1 MDWALGEFKSRVPGT
16 RMIDH
21 AQAASRNSRGSSA
34 SSHTDISKWDI
45 FYYVYGLL
53 HHPEY
58 RTKYAANLRREL
70 PRIPISPD
78 FWVISACGHQL
89 ADLHVNY
96 EQAAEYDLKEEWA
109 PGSGL
114 NFEWRR

>member
-1 MDWALGEFKSRVPGT
+1 VT
-16 RMIDH
+16 REL
-21 AQAASRNSRGSSA
+21 
-34 SSHTDISKWDI
+34 TKWDI

-78 FWVISACGHQL
+78 FWIISDCGKQL

-96 EQAAEYDLKEEWA
+96 EQAAEYNLKEDWE

-114 NFEWRR
+114 NFRVDEDEAEKTCSAGVLACPRSRFQTV